1 MDRCQSYII
10 TDYGLLCFRS
20 FWRSIPALWSFICC
34 STSGFLSSMHL
45 NMTSL
50 PANTG
55 SYSKSVTLDKLVRKV
70 SVLWQYCHLFVLFP
84 VSPAC
89 VTLSTSWRGCWRRCS
104 CIASLTEQCRY
115 ATSLRWDTLLPLY
128 LWPVLFRS
136 SSTSTQTAVLLQN
149 CSYYWGFAAWMAYYI
164 NHPLYTPPSEHA
176 RTHTHTDASWVNSCP
191 SYLTLTLSCCSIRGA
206 TNQTGPHRVLGI
218 HFSVAMI
225 LLDVCWYFI
234 WNYISKHLIYIMGKK
249 NSHLALKWSNCT
261 LYKPGTELVCILSSV
276 RLATFPSTLLWGIS
290 AHQVQTHNS
299 PDPNNHGTKC
309 WFRSCIS
316 FLHLLSFTVFAQ
328 VLKPERSPTPPRT
341 PSPGSSCWCPVQTI
355 HMR

>member
-1 MDRCQSYII
+1 MKWNWRKCCGIGVITRSFDSHLHWCRWSSSMDRCQSYII

-115 ATSLRWDTLLPLY
+115 ATSLRWDTLY

-136 SSTSTQTAVLLQN
+136 SSTSHTN
-149 CSYYWGFAAWMAYYI
+149 CC
-164 NHPLYTPPSEHA
+164 L
-176 RTHTHTDASWVNSCP
+176 
-191 SYLTLTLSCCSIRGA
+191 
-206 TNQTGPHRVLGI
+206 
-218 HFSVAMI
+218 VA
-225 LLDVCWYFI
+225 
-234 WNYISKHLIYIMGKK
+234 
-249 NSHLALKWSNCT
+249 
-261 LYKPGTELVCILSSV
+261 EL
-276 RLATFPSTLLWGIS
+276 
-290 AHQVQTHNS
+290 
-299 PDPNNHGTKC
+299 
-309 WFRSCIS
+309 
-316 FLHLLSFTVFAQ
+316 
-328 VLKPERSPTPPRT
+328 
-341 PSPGSSCWCPVQTI
+341 
-355 HMR
+355 

>member
-1 MDRCQSYII
+1 M
-10 TDYGLLCFRS
+10 GELL
-20 FWRSIPALWSFICC
+20 SI
-34 STSGFLSSMHL
+34 
-45 NMTSL
+45 L
-50 PANTG
+50 PHP
-55 SYSKSVTLDKLVRKV
+55 D
-70 SVLWQYCHLFVLFP
+70 
-84 VSPAC
+84 
-89 VTLSTSWRGCWRRCS
+89 
-104 CIASLTEQCRY
+104 I
-115 ATSLRWDTLLPLY
+115 
-128 LWPVLFRS
+128 
-136 SSTSTQTAVLLQN
+136 VLLQYTGSN
-149 CSYYWGFAAWMAYYI
+149 KSDWASSCSWYSFFSRYDIIRCLLVFYLELYI
-164 NHPLYTPPSEHA
+164 
-176 RTHTHTDASWVNSCP
+176 
-191 SYLTLTLSCCSIRGA
+191 
-206 TNQTGPHRVLGI
+206 QTFDLH
-218 HFSVAMI
+218 
-225 LLDVCWYFI
+225 Y
-234 WNYISKHLIYIMGKK
+234 GKK